1 MKLTIQSAKELIF
14 DLTLFFNS
22 LKILLLRLDCF
33 AGGMYLFGVR
43 IWCLSL
49 SGTGVS
55 SKLIFFLLLIIIH
68 NTTSMFADSSNQICF
83 SQFIVSYHFFLFCN
97 ISQFANSVFL
107 HVLNICTF
115 SVIFKYSR
123 ENNIFVLKNLYVK
136 F

>member
-22 LKILLLRLDCF
+22 LKILLLRRDCF
-33 AGGMYLFGVR
+33 AGGKYLFGVR
-43 IWCLSL
+43 IGCLSL

-55 SKLIFFLLLIIIH
+55 SKLIFFFFSSLSITPPPCLLIAVIRSAFLSLYYPTIFFCFAISLNSRIVFFSMVLIYIH
-68 NTTSMFADSSNQICF
+68 
-83 SQFIVSYHFFLFCN
+83 
-97 ISQFANSVFL
+97 
-107 HVLNICTF
+107 

-123 ENNIFVLKNLYVK
+123 ENNIFLLTNLYVK